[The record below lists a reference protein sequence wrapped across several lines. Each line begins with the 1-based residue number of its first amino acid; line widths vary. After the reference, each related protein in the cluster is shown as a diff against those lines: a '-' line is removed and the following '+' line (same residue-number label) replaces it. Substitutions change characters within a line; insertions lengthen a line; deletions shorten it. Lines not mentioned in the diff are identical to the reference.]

1 MNVPP
6 NGAYMRKYDLPT
18 SEQVEKELGR
28 VHFKQK
34 YRRTLRS
41 TIFALITAAATAVLV
56 ASLLLPV
63 LRIYGSSMKPMFEEG
78 QIVVAIKNNK
88 MNTGDVVAFY
98 YGNKV
103 LLKRVI
109 AGPGSWVDITEDGT
123 VYVDGVEID
132 EPYIIEKSV
141 GITDLE
147 YPYQVPEDSWFLMG
161 DNRATSVDSRSSTVG
176 CVSEDSIIGKVIFRI
191 WPFDVFGTI

>member
-1 MNVPP
+1 
-6 NGAYMRKYDLPT
+6 MRKYDLPT

-34 YRRTLRS
+34 YRKTLRS

-63 LRIYGSSMKPMFEEG
+63 LRIYGSSMQPMFEEG
-78 QIVVAIKNNK
+78 QIVVAIKNSN
-88 MNTGDVVAFY
+88 METGNVVAFY

-109 AGPGSWVDITEDGT
+109 AGPGSWVDIDEDGN
-123 VYVDGVEID
+123 VYVDGELID
-132 EPYIIEKSV
+132 EPYIMEKSL

-147 YPYQVPEDSWFLMG
+147 YPYQVPENSWFLMG
-161 DNRATSVDSRSSTVG
+161 DNRDTSVDSRSSTVG

-191 WPFDVFGTI
+191 WPFDVFGII